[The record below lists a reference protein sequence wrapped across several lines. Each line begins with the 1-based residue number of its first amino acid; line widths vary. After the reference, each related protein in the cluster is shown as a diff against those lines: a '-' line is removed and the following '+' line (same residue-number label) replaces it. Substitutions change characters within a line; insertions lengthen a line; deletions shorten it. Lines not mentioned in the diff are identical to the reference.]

1 MNLSTAHLSKQ
12 YQVVGGKRRAYHERG
27 GGDAIV
33 FLHSAELIGAAI
45 SEWLTSIRQWA
56 DT

>member
-12 YQVVGGKRRAYHERG
+12 YQVVGRKRLAYNERG

-33 FLHSAELIGAAI
+33 FLPVLSSSGQRYP
-45 SEWLTSIRQWA
+45 SG
-56 DT
+56 